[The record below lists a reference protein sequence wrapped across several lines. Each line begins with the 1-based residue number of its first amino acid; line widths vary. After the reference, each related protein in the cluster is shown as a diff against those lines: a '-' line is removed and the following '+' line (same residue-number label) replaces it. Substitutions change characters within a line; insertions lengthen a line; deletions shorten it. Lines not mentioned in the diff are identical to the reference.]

1 MKHVRTILAT
11 AGLVVV
17 GAAMVTARADEEG
30 IKLYTSAA
38 RGTEFHCTIVNV
50 SAKALRITTSVIGGD
65 DGLALASSGAATVLP
80 GIEGGEDFFTTPNS
94 DGSPNPTDG
103 YCKFEVSGTGDR
115 NHVRAILGANLLRNI
130 SGTTTP
136 IFLSRILEAR

>member
-1 MKHVRTILAT
+1 MLLAGLARVAAAERAILAT

-65 DGLALASSGAATVLP
+65 DGLALVVK
-80 GIEGGEDFFTTPNS
+80 I
-94 DGSPNPTDG
+94 
-103 YCKFEVSGTGDR
+103 
-115 NHVRAILGANLLRNI
+115 
-130 SGTTTP
+130 
-136 IFLSRILEAR
+136 

>member
-1 MKHVRTILAT
+1 MKHIQTILAT

-80 GIEGGEDFFTTPNS
+80 VSKAEKTFSQPQTPTGHRTRPTGI
-94 DGSPNPTDG
+94 
-103 YCKFEVSGTGDR
+103 VS
-115 NHVRAILGANLLRNI
+115 L
-130 SGTTTP
+130 
-136 IFLSRILEAR
+136 